1 MYTQDFRKGVVIM
14 YQNEPF
20 RIAEFQ
26 HVNPGK
32 GAAFVRTKLRAIR
45 SDKVIEITFKSG
57 EQIDEADIQN
67 MNAQYL
73 YNQDDEY
80 HFMIT
85 DNYEQHP
92 MSADVLG
99 DKVKYLKPEMEVV
112 MVLFNGQ
119 PIDIQLPSKMV
130 FEVME
135 VPPGVRGNTATNVTK
150 EATIETGAKV
160 KVPAFINV
168 GDKIRVNT
176 DTGEYDTR
184 M

>member
-1 MYTQDFRKGVVIM
+1 MYTSDFRKGAVIM

-20 RIAEFQ
+20 RIVEFQ

-32 GAAFVRTKLRAIR
+32 GAAFVRTKLKAVR
-45 SDKVIEITFKSG
+45 SEKVLEITFKSG
-57 EQIDEADIQN
+57 EQVEEADIQN
-67 MNAQYL
+67 MNAQFL
-73 YNQDDEY
+73 YSQGDEY
-80 HFMIT
+80 FFMIT
-85 DNYEQHP
+85 DNYEQHAIA
-92 MSADVLG
+92 ADVLG
-99 DKVKYLKPEMEVV
+99 NGVNFLKPEMEVV

-119 PIDIQLPSKMV
+119 PIDVQLPAKMV
-130 FEVME
+130 FEVTE

-176 DTGEYDTR
+176 ETGEYDTR
-184 M
+184 V